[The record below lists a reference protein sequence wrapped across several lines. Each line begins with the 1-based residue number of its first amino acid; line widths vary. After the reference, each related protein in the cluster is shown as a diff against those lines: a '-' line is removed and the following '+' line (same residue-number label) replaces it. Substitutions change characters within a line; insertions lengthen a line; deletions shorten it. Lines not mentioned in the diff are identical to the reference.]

1 MSSLYPILGVLLV
14 SAVCLYLRSP
24 LKVWTLAAA
33 VMLGLISFYGQ
44 AHWLAIGLSWLF
56 FGALAV
62 VLNHKP
68 LRARLISAPMLD
80 FYRRQLPQ
88 LSDTERVA
96 LAAGTVGFEGEL
108 FSGMPNWRKLLDEP
122 VPALSAE
129 EQAFVDG
136 PVEQACAMVSDWQIT
151 HQLTDLP
158 EELWDFLKRNKFFG
172 MIIPKQY
179 GGLGFSAHAHSVVL
193 QKLNSISPTVGSTVA
208 VPNSLGPAELLLH
221 YGTEAQKNHYL
232 PRLADGREIPCFGL
246 TNPWAGSD
254 ATSIPD
260 YGVVCTQQLDGKDVL
275 GVRLNF
281 EKRYI
286 TLAPVATV
294 IGLAF
299 RLHDPDHL
307 LGDKEDI
314 GITLALIPRDTAGL
328 EIGRR
333 HFPLNV
339 PFQNGPFAGKDVF
352 IPIDQLIGG
361 KDYVGQGWRMLVECL
376 SVGRA
381 ISLPSGAAGSVRM
394 GALAT
399 GAYARIRKQFG
410 MAIGRFEGVE
420 EALARIGGYSYAIS
434 ALSRATAAAV
444 DRGEKPAVTSA
455 IAKYH
460 TTEMGR
466 QVASDAMDVHGGKG
480 IILGPRNYLGRAWQ
494 GAPISITVE
503 GANIL
508 TRNMIIFGQGAVRC
522 HPFVLREM
530 EAADIADPLRR
541 LEAFDGV
548 LFEHIGFAMSN
559 AVRSF
564 VFGLTHSFVGN
575 FSVPGDAYTR
585 RYYRKLAR
593 YSAVLALIADTAMLL
608 LGGRLKQKERL
619 SARLG
624 DVLSQ
629 LYIASAMLKRYED
642 QGRPVLDRPLLAWAF
657 HDAIFKIQTAIDGF
671 LRNFPVKP
679 VAIALRLLVFPIGRR
694 ERIPSDRLGH
704 RVATLLMYPNEAR
717 ERLGQY
723 TYLSPTE
730 HNPVG
735 RMEQLLVKVIE
746 AEPIERKLH
755 KAIKTGEL
763 QVIDPAQLLDEARNQ
778 GILSAEEHALLTDV
792 RAGTLEVISV
802 DDFDHSELVGGQQ
815 ASAQESGTE
824 SKAEYRS
831 AA

>member
-1 MSSLYPILGVLLV
+1 MSSLTPLLAVLLV
-14 SAVCLYLRSP
+14 SAVCLYLRTP
-24 LKVWTLAAA
+24 LKVWTLAAGVA
-33 VMLGLISFYGQ
+33 LALAGVYGGG
-44 AHWLAIGLSWLF
+44 HWLAVGLTTVAF
-56 FGALAV
+56 VALAV
-62 VLNHKP
+62 VLNHRP

-108 FSGMPNWRKLLDEP
+108 FSGKPDWNKLLAEP
-122 VPALSAE
+122 VPQLTAE

-151 HQLTDLP
+151 HETDLP
-158 EELWDFLKRNKFFG
+158 PELWDFLKQHKFFG

-221 YGTEAQKNHYL
+221 YGTDAQKDHYL

-260 YGVVCTQQLDGKDVL
+260 FGVVCRQQVDGKDVL

-299 RLHDPDHL
+299 RLHDPEHL
-307 LGDKEDI
+307 LGEVEDV
-314 GITLALIPRDTAGL
+314 GITLALIPRDTPGL

-339 PFQNGPFAGKDVF
+339 PFQNGPFHGKDVF
-352 IPIDQLIGG
+352 VPIDQLIGG
-361 KDYVGQGWRMLVECL
+361 QDYAGQGWRMLVECL
-376 SVGRA
+376 SVGRS
-381 ISLPSGAAGSVRM
+381 ISLPSGATGSVRM
-394 GALAT
+394 AALAT

-410 MAIGRFEGVE
+410 MAIGRFEGIE
-420 EALARIGGYSYAIS
+420 EALARIGGYSYAVS

-444 DRGEKPAVTSA
+444 DRGEKPAVPSA

-460 TTEMGR
+460 ATEMGR

-522 HPFVLREM
+522 HPYVLKEM

-541 LEAFDGV
+541 LEAFDEV
-548 LFEHIGFAMSN
+548 LFGHIGFAMSN

-575 FSVPGDAYTR
+575 LSVPGDAYTR

-593 YSAVLALIADTAMLL
+593 YSAVLALIADTSMLL

-629 LYIASAMLKRYED
+629 LYIASSMLKRYED

-657 HDAIFKIQTAIDGF
+657 HDAIFKIQTAIDSF
-671 LRNFPVKP
+671 LRNFPIKTVG
-679 VAIALRLLVFPIGRR
+679 IALRLLVFPLGRR
-694 ERIPSDRLGH
+694 EQIPSDRLGH

-723 TYLSPTE
+723 VYLSPTE

-735 RMEQLLVKVIE
+735 HMERLLGKVIE
-746 AEPIERKLH
+746 AEPVERKLH

-763 QVIDPAQLLDEARNQ
+763 KVLDPARLLDEAREQ
-778 GILSAEEHALLTDV
+778 GVISADEHALLTAV

-802 DDFDHSELVGGQQ
+802 DDFEHEDLVAGRARQ
-815 ASAQESGTE
+815 ADPTDQGN
-824 SKAEYRS
+824 EYRS